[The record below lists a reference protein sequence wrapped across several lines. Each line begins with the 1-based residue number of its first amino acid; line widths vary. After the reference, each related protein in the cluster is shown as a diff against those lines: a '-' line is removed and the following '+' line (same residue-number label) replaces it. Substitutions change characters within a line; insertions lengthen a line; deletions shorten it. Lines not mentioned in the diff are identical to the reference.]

1 MDRQSV
7 TEKRT
12 TPSPLLP
19 AIDASQSITQL
30 PPPVPSYVQ
39 DANLPRPSSRMT
51 PIPPTPPGQMNSIP
65 SPPTPPHL
73 IPPHNAPLQ
82 RPRSAARVPQP
93 PPPPPPGPPPPPNE
107 IHKTVPRITPSS
119 NPAKEESTDSTSL
132 SDQSNRIFNIDYVSK
147 WMLTD
152 DDLDECVEDV
162 TNILTQLSGDNVLRT
177 LIIRSP
183 DYSMLFR

>member
-51 PIPPTPPGQMNSIP
+51 PIPPTPPGQINSIP
-65 SPPTPPHL
+65 SPPAPPHL

-93 PPPPPPGPPPPPNE
+93 PPTPPPRAPPTTQVNK
-107 IHKTVPRITPSS
+107 KTQPRKKPRR
-119 NPAKEESTDSTSL
+119 NP
-132 SDQSNRIFNIDYVSK
+132 
-147 WMLTD
+147 
-152 DDLDECVEDV
+152 
-162 TNILTQLSGDNVLRT
+162 TQRENTG
-177 LIIRSP
+177 
-183 DYSMLFR
+183 